1 MLKIGRMNTLTALR
15 RTSVGMFL
23 GDPTSDPEDATDILL
38 PNKYVPESLR
48 TEDEIEVFV
57 YRDSED
63 RLIATTL
70 VPHIQRGEFAALQA
84 VSVMNFGAF
93 MDWGLEKDL
102 LVPHK
107 EQSRPMRVGRW
118 YVVYLYLDEQTDRLV
133 ASSKINKFVNDR
145 AFDLEVGQEVDL
157 LVYEPTDLGFNAIV
171 DNRYRGLLYAN
182 ELFQKVF
189 PGDRLVGYV
198 KTIREDNRIDIT
210 LQKPGYQNVEPNAD
224 RIVQVLQQAG
234 GFLPLTDNSDPKLIY
249 DQLEMS
255 KKTFKK
261 AIGALYRDRKIELKP
276 DGIYLTGASK

>member
-1 MLKIGRMNTLTALR
+1 MLEIGRMNTLTVLR
-15 RTSVGMFL
+15 RTSVGVFL
-23 GDPTSDPEDATDILL
+23 GDPTSAPDESTDILL
-38 PNKYVPESLR
+38 PNKYVPDTLR

-70 VPHIQRGEFAALQA
+70 VPLIQRGEFAVLQA

-102 LVPHK
+102 LVPFK

-133 ASSKINKFVNDR
+133 ASSKINRFLDDQ

-157 LVYEPTDLGFNAIV
+157 LVYEPTDLGFNTV
-171 DNRYRGLLYAN
+171 VNNRYRGLLYAN

-189 PGDRLVGYV
+189 PGDKLTGYV
-198 KTIREDNRIDIT
+198 KTIRDDNRIDVS
-210 LQKPGYQNVEPNAD
+210 LQKTGYQNVEPNAQ
-224 RIVQVLQQAG
+224 RILQVLAQER
-234 GFLPLTDNSDPKLIY
+234 GFLPLTDSSEPEAIT
-249 DQLEMS
+249 S
-255 KKTFKK
+255 K
-261 AIGALYRDRKIELKP
+261 P
-276 DGIYLTGASK
+276 